1 MEGSMPPHHESGQV
15 SDYINQ
21 EIMPEVTLCDFHGWV
36 RKSFAASS
44 WFCRETHCGGSQL
57 SSEKSDCFDAT
68 MPVRHREGFC
78 LTAVHKLPVNSQHQ
92 LLMM

>member
-15 SDYINQ
+15 SDYFNQ
-21 EIMPEVTLCDFHGWV
+21 EIMPEVTLCDFVDG
-36 RKSFAASS
+36 
-44 WFCRETHCGGSQL
+44 
-57 SSEKSDCFDAT
+57 SEKALLLPVGSVGKLTVEEISCQRSLTDAT

-78 LTAVHKLPVNSQHQ
+78 FTVVSKLPDNSQHQ